1 MIKCLCG
8 AVSDAA
14 SDGHINC
21 LRLLMD
27 GMSGADRSGL
37 SGALYGAASN
47 GHTDCLRFLID
58 GMRGVECTKQ
68 ARLFSELMI
77 DHENLAR
84 VLVPRRD
91 IFWKRG
97 YIINLFMIMI
107 IMHMRI

>member
-1 MIKCLCG
+1 MIKGLCS
-8 AVSDAA
+8 AVSCAA
-14 SDGHINC
+14 SDGHANC

-37 SGALYGAASN
+37 GDALYGAASS
-47 GHTDCLRFLID
+47 GHTECLRLLIE

-84 VLVPRRD
+84 VLVPRRY

-107 IMHMRI
+107 IMRI